1 VQFCVASRGTSIA
14 EIRPMKTL
22 RSLACVAAA
31 LGSLAIAGC
40 TTSSGPDATLRVQNS
55 SDFEIVELHLTNVG
69 SSTWGPNLLGSDSL
83 RPGESITLGVNCG
96 RYDAL
101 LVDETDVDCE
111 LNDLD
116 LCLNDADWVIRN
128 NTCTVFA
135 AAQAAREAAAKAA
148 ASTAPAPSNAT
159 L

>member
-1 VQFCVASRGTSIA
+1 MT
-14 EIRPMKTL
+14 TL

-55 SDFEIVELHLTNVG
+55 SDFEIVELHLVSVG
-69 SSTWGPNLLGSDSL
+69 NPNWGPNLLGNDSL
-83 RPGESITLGVNCG
+83 RPGESITLGVNCDF
-96 RYDAL
+96 YDAL
-101 LVDETDVDCE
+101 LIDETDVECK
-111 LNDLD
+111 LYDLD

-135 AAQAAREAAAKAA
+135 AAKAAREAAAKAA
-148 ASTAPAPSNAT
+148 ASTTPAPSNAT